1 MPDRRGSGALV
12 TKAGRSPSSTVEDA
26 RDAEACIG
34 VRARTEAA
42 AAWAGAVP
50 SSRPIRR
57 ACPDRDVDGAYREL
71 RATVARGLAYRTGSS
86 DLAEDLTQDVFVDL
100 LVAARRRPPANTR
113 AWLARVA
120 QRHAADTI
128 GSAVRERAVRARL
141 EATSRAYA
149 DAPVSDPDIGPAV
162 RESMAA
168 LSPTQRTIIALR
180 LLEGLPFARCGL
192 ILGMNEDAAR
202 MRFRRALLALRRELS
217 RTGLEE
223 G

>member
-1 MPDRRGSGALV
+1 MPDRRASGDLV
-12 TKAGRSPSSTVEDA
+12 TEAAGSPRSTVEDA
-26 RDAEACIG
+26 RNAEACVG
-34 VRARTEAA
+34 VRARSEAV
-42 AAWAGAVP
+42 AAWAGSPP
-50 SSRPIRR
+50 SSRPIRQ

-71 RATVARGLAYRTGSS
+71 RAAVARGLAYRTGSS

-100 LVAARRRPPANTR
+100 LVAARCTPPSNTR

-141 EATSRAYA
+141 EATSRMYS
-149 DAPVSDPDIGPAV
+149 DAPGSDPDIGLAI
-162 RESMAA
+162 RESIAK
-168 LSPTQRTIIALR
+168 LSPSQQTIIALR

-202 MRFRRALLALRRELS
+202 MRFRRALHALRRELT

-223 G
+223 R